1 MKKEADKVP
10 VWEKYTLTIAEASDY
25 FNIGENKRRRF
36 LSEHKGESYI
46 LMNGTKV
53 LIKRKQFE
61 KIIDELGAI

>member
-1 MKKEADKVP
+1 MDKVP

-25 FNIGENKRRRF
+25 FNIGESKLRRF
-36 LSEHKGESYI
+36 LSEHEGADYI

-61 KIIDELGAI
+61 KIIDALSSI